1 MSQPKAK
8 GLNIMDT
15 QTSTVSKTEILN
27 SIKCYVEDNK
37 RPCPAKYLVR
47 EYGDDI
53 TELLTQMKKVGEIIG
68 KRGRNGG
75 IVIPDGASVV
85 PVIENAPVTVCEAS
99 EGIVVEVVEVPVLKS
114 IEEILAEAA
123 KLQSDTVVT
132 DAEAESE
139 VQDQSIAQEDV
150 TDVSSFTDYPPV
162 DFPTDE
168 EFALDQLA
176 ADDVDFDS
184 LA

>member
-1 MSQPKAK
+1 
-8 GLNIMDT
+8 MDT
-15 QTSTVSKTEILN
+15 QTNTVSKAEILN

-53 TELLTQMKKVGEIIG
+53 TELLTLMKKSGEIIG

-75 IVIPDGASVV
+75 IVVPDGASVV
-85 PVIENAPVTVCEAS
+85 PVIENAPVTVSEAS
-99 EGIVVEVVEVPVLKS
+99 EGIVVEVAETPVLKS

-123 KLQSDTVVT
+123 KLQSETVAP
-132 DAEAESE
+132 DAEVESE
-139 VQDQSIAQEDV
+139 VQEESIGQEDV
-150 TDVSSFTDYPPV
+150 ADVSSFTDYPAV

-168 EFALDQLA
+168 EFALDQLS

>member
-1 MSQPKAK
+1 
-8 GLNIMDT
+8 MDT
-15 QTSTVSKTEILN
+15 QTNTVSKAEILN

-53 TELLTQMKKVGEIIG
+53 TETLAQMKKAGEIIG

-85 PVIENAPVTVCEAS
+85 PAVENAPVTVSEAS
-99 EGIVVEVVEVPVLKS
+99 EGIAAEAVETPVLKS

-123 KLQSDTVVT
+123 KLQSETVVT
-132 DAEAESE
+132 DAEADSE
-139 VQDQSIAQEDV
+139 VQHQSIAQEDV
-150 TDVSSFTDYPPV
+150 ADVSSFTDYPAV

-176 ADDVDFDS
+176 ADGVDFDS
-184 LA
+184 LS

>member
-1 MSQPKAK
+1 
-8 GLNIMDT
+8 MDT
-15 QTSTVSKTEILN
+15 QTNTVSKAEILN

-53 TELLTQMKKVGEIIG
+53 TETLALMKKAGEIIG

-75 IVIPDGASVV
+75 IVIPDAASVV
-85 PVIENAPVTVCEAS
+85 PVIENAPVTVSEAS
-99 EGIVVEVVEVPVLKS
+99 EGIAVEVAETPALKS

-123 KLQSDTVVT
+123 KLQNETVAT
-132 DAEAESE
+132 DAEVESE
-139 VQDQSIAQEDV
+139 VQEESIAEEDV
-150 TDVSSFTDYPPV
+150 ADVSSFTDYPPV

>member
-1 MSQPKAK
+1 
-8 GLNIMDT
+8 MDT
-15 QTSTVSKTEILN
+15 QTNTVSKAEILN

-53 TELLTQMKKVGEIIG
+53 TETLAQMKKAGEIIG

-75 IVIPDGASVV
+75 IVIPDGASVA
-85 PVIENAPVTVCEAS
+85 PAIENAPVTVSEAS
-99 EGIVVEVVEVPVLKS
+99 EGIAVEVVEAPALKS

-123 KLQSDTVVT
+123 KLQSETVVS

-139 VQDQSIAQEDV
+139 VVEESIAQEDV
-150 TDVSSFTDYPPV
+150 LDVAQLVEYPPV

-176 ADDVDFDS
+176 ANDVDFDS
-184 LA
+184 FV

>member
-1 MSQPKAK
+1 
-8 GLNIMDT
+8 MDT
-15 QTSTVSKTEILN
+15 QTNTVSKAEILN

-53 TELLTQMKKVGEIIG
+53 TELLTQMKKAGEIIG

-75 IVIPDGASVV
+75 IVLPDGASVAPAV
-85 PVIENAPVTVCEAS
+85 ENAPVTVSEAS
-99 EGIVVEVVEVPVLKS
+99 EGIAVEVVEAPALKS

-123 KLQSDTVVT
+123 KLQSETAF
-132 DAEAESE
+132 DAECVSE
-139 VQDQSIAQEDV
+139 VTEESVAQQDVLDVAQIIE
-150 TDVSSFTDYPPV
+150 YPAV
-162 DFPTDE
+162 DFPTDD

-176 ADDVDFDS
+176 SDDVDFDS
-184 LA
+184 FA

>member
-1 MSQPKAK
+1 
-8 GLNIMDT
+8 MDT
-15 QTSTVSKTEILN
+15 QTNTVSKAEILN

-53 TELLTQMKKVGEIIG
+53 TETLALMKKAGEIIG

-75 IVIPDGASVV
+75 IVIPDAASVA
-85 PVIENAPVTVCEAS
+85 PVIVNAPVTVSEAS
-99 EGIVVEVVEVPVLKS
+99 EGIPVEVVEVPTLKS
-114 IEEILAEAA
+114 VEEILAEAA
-123 KLQSDTVVT
+123 KLQSETVVI
-132 DAEAESE
+132 DVEAESE
-139 VQDQSIAQEDV
+139 VHEESIAQEDV
-150 TDVSSFTDYPPV
+150 VDASQFTDYPAV

-184 LA
+184 LP